1 MRKLKAAQR
10 IQFGKRYTVYSP
22 KDGQACLDHDRSQGE
37 GVNPQEYLA
46 LKCEVAEW
54 SESAKSALSG
64 KLPEGAKVYLVID
77 HEREFFVYNSVDDA
91 DWPPADSLLVGP
103 PYR

>member
-1 MRKLKAAQR
+1 MGGPDLNKNPRVKYKNRVKTLKSKAHEL
-10 IQFGKRYTVYSP
+10 S
-22 KDGQACLDHDRSQGE
+22 D
-37 GVNPQEYLA
+37 
-46 LKCEVAEW
+46 KC
-54 SESAKSALSG
+54 
-64 KLPEGAKVYLVID
+64 GAKVYLVID